1 MTKPGPSVS
10 ILAQLSGAKP
20 FMFERMN
27 ALLDKEGLER
37 FRAAVAYARWD
48 GIGLIAP
55 HIETFLKRGGEFQ
68 TIYGVAN
75 GVTTPDS
82 LLYNLY
88 LQEIFTSHTYA
99 GAIEDQYVNATFHT
113 KFFEFKFADKI
124 IFIVGSANLTGAG
137 MSRNT
142 EMGAEVKI
150 RVGSPLSKQTD
161 DVWKSLRA
169 ASQKVTLALI
179 RSSKDDGELGSEH
192 QKNETHSNKGD
203 KPRLRTG
210 VKASPKPLFSKVLD
224 LRQPTKKSKIL
235 AKLDTLTVQPQILH
249 LQILTYETGGMLRN
263 LGSRNGRRSRTWR
276 RCGRRRASIA
286 ISGCSIDLSGCLP
299 VDRTSS
305 MFPPRSQAASSNK
318 EALETAIPV
327 SVSIGAFG
335 VRPASPLQ
343 DRSVVPLSRDRIL
356 ALSFR
361 PRQESAAG
369 GGESGRWSP
378 LSMVRPASPDDR
390 AP

>member
-192 QKNETHSNKGD
+192 QKNETRSNKGD

-249 LQILTYETGGMLRN
+249 LQILTYETGAQSPG
-263 LGSRNGRRSRTWR
+263 GIGYQ
-276 RCGRRRASIA
+276 IQ
-286 ISGCSIDLSGCLP
+286 LP
-299 VDRTSS
+299 VATLGT
-305 MFPPRSQAASSNK
+305 F
-318 EALETAIPV
+318 
-327 SVSIGAFG
+327 FG
-335 VRPASPLQ
+335 VGAQQQRQVTFRFPKEVIEVRLTHFENNTHRVRLRPLRDVARPAIVKFRRIEE
-343 DRSVVPLSRDRIL
+343 DEYRCTIVPKNRYFKTL
-356 ALSFR
+356 AEKCKEQTR
-361 PRQESAAG
+361 KGAR
-369 GGESGRWSP
+369 RWG
-378 LSMVRPASPDDR
+378 LE
-390 AP
+390 